1 VLDVNDFD
9 ETLPARGSGDVKR
22 LAASIEVA
30 GRERGFAARKRGA
43 AVEAAVSHPT
53 AANGWLAAWR
63 GRGLGTTWVT
73 RDG

>member
-1 VLDVNDFD
+1 
-9 ETLPARGSGDVKR
+9 VKR